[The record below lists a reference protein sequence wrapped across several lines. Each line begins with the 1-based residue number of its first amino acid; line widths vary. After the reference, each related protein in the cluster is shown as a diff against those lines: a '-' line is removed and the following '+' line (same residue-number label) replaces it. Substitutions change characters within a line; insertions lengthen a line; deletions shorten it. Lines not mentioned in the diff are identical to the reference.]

1 MCRWKCYLF
10 HLLYFKIL
18 KKLCNAHSQYKLG
31 KKINSEFPWRIE
43 SQTFRFHGAMLYHW
57 ATETLL
63 FSFWLTAVT
72 RWKKLS
78 FSISLLTKDK
88 KKMIIN
94 PVQSRVAQW
103 RIIFSCGEQLTFHQS
118 SLMSRNSH
126 RSKNGRFDQILSNWV
141 NVNGL
146 DDFGQFLGKFVKT
159 KSARQNWQI
168 LVKLIEVKSTQPI
181 WQLDEFLPFLLLRAF
196 LDITTLTNVNHM
208 DLIKGGKFLRKL
220 WCCASGRG

>member
-18 KKLCNAHSQYKLG
+18 KKFYKAHSQYKLG

-43 SQTFRFHGAMLYHW
+43 SQMLYHW

-63 FSFWLTAVT
+63 FSFCLTFVI

-78 FSISLLTKDK
+78 FSISLLTKDE

-126 RSKNGRFDQILSNWV
+126 RAKNGRFDQILSNWV
-141 NVNGL
+141 NVNGF

-181 WQLDEFLPFLLLRAF
+181 WQLDEFLPFLLLHAF

-208 DLIKGGKFLRKL
+208 DLIKGVSF
-220 WCCASGRG
+220 

>member
-18 KKLCNAHSQYKLG
+18 KKFYKAHSQYKLG

-43 SQTFRFHGAMLYHW
+43 SQMLYHW

-63 FSFWLTAVT
+63 FSFCLTFVI

-88 KKMIIN
+88 KKMIISL
-94 PVQSRVAQW
+94 VQSRVAQW

-126 RSKNGRFDQILSNWV
+126 RTKNGRFDQILSNWV
-141 NVNGL
+141 NVNAF

-181 WQLDEFLPFLLLRAF
+181 WQLDEFLPFLLLHAF

-208 DLIKGGKFLRKL
+208 DLIKGVSFLGNCGAVSVGEDNKIIL
-220 WCCASGRG
+220 F